1 MNKPRV
7 LLVDDEP
14 DILAV
19 ARIALE
25 KFGGFSVDACGGG
38 REALARAAAS
48 PPDLVL
54 LDVMMPGLDGPSTL
68 RGLRENPATASIP
81 VVFMTAKVQPP
92 EMRRYLEL
100 GVRTVIPKPFDPLD
114 LASQLKAV
122 LAAPERHETC

>member
-1 MNKPRV
+1 MNKLRV

-14 DILAV
+14 DILAI

-25 KFGGFSVDACGGG
+25 KFGGFAVDACGGG
-38 REALARAAAS
+38 REALARAGAS

-68 RGLRENPATASIP
+68 RSLRENPATASIP

-92 EMRRYLEL
+92 EVQRYLQL

-114 LASQLKAV
+114 LVCQVKAA
-122 LAAPERHETC
+122 LAEPGRHETC